1 MSPGQIHP
9 IYQRNPATRSGYD
22 ARQEGLWA
30 SDAFLR
36 ASLGSRELALR
47 FASESLVLSIGE
59 LTTALS
65 HLERALEHASS
76 RPHQAMVM
84 RYYLRVNEA
93 LDLLRE
99 HKAELGT
106 TPMRSKGKGDRY
118 A

>member
-9 IYQRNPATRSGYD
+9 IYLGNPAARSGHE

-59 LTTALS
+59 LTTAHS
-65 HLERALEHASS
+65 HLERALKHSSS
-76 RPHQAMVM
+76 RQHQAMVM

-93 LDLLRE
+93 LGLLRE
-99 HKAELGT
+99 QNAELGT
-106 TPMRSKGKGDRY
+106 TPMRSKRKG
-118 A
+118 